1 MILSVKPIKE
11 DMNIKGAIAE
21 LDKLIEKKRL
31 SYVLYT
37 CGGAQLIFLG
47 YTKRRTEDV
56 DLIQDKIDE
65 PLRLS
70 SLDVAKKLKI
80 QDDWL
85 NNRVSTLSQRL
96 GKGWKKKTVLLF
108 EGKAIT
114 LMGLNRQD
122 LISSKLHAAID
133 RKGEDYEDLLFLK
146 PNIAEIE
153 HARKYVLRQKS
164 DIETSEVFIN
174 AWVKE
179 LKNDLG
185 YN

>member
-1 MILSVKPIKE
+1 MDII
-11 DMNIKGAIAE
+11 NAIEE
-21 LDKLIEKKRL
+21 LDKLIAKKDL

-37 CGGAQLIFLG
+37 CGGAQLVFLG
-47 YTKRRTEDV
+47 YTTRRTEDV
-56 DLIQDKIDE
+56 DLIQDKIDD
-65 PLRLS
+65 PLRIA
-70 SLDVAKKLKI
+70 SLQVAKKLKI
-80 QDDWL
+80 QNDWL
-85 NNRVSTLSQRL
+85 NNNVSPLSKRL

-108 EGKAIT
+108 KGHAIT
-114 LMGLNRQD
+114 LMGLSRQN

-146 PNIAEIE
+146 PNLAEINI
-153 HARKYVLRQKS
+153 AQNYVLNQKN
-164 DIETSEVFIN
+164 DMKTSEIFID

>member
-1 MILSVKPIKE
+1 MDI
-11 DMNIKGAIAE
+11 NGAIKE
-21 LDKLIEKKRL
+21 LDKLIAKTGL

-47 YTKRRTEDV
+47 YTSRRTEDV
-56 DLIQDKIDE
+56 DLIHDKIDE
-65 PLRLS
+65 DLRLA
-70 SLDVAKKLKI
+70 SLEVAKKLGI

-85 NNRVSTLSQRL
+85 NNKVSSLSQRL
-96 GKGWKKKTVLLF
+96 GRGWKKKTVVLF

-146 PNIAEIE
+146 PSIPEIE
-153 HARKYVLRQKS
+153 LAHKYVLKQKS
-164 DIETSEVFIN
+164 DMQTSEVFIH

-179 LKNDLG
+179 LKRDLG

>member
-1 MILSVKPIKE
+1 
-11 DMNIKGAIAE
+11 
-21 LDKLIEKKRL
+21 
-31 SYVLYT
+31 
-37 CGGAQLIFLG
+37 
-47 YTKRRTEDV
+47 
-56 DLIQDKIDE
+56 
-65 PLRLS
+65 
-70 SLDVAKKLKI
+70 VAKKLKI

-85 NNRVSTLSQRL
+85 NNKVSTLSQRL
-96 GKGWKKKTVLLF
+96 GKGWKKKAVVLL

-122 LISSKLHAAID
+122 LISSKLNAAID

-146 PNIAEIE
+146 PNVAEIE
-153 HARKYVLRQKS
+153 IARKYVLKQKS
-164 DIETSEVFIN
+164 DIETSEAFIN

>member
-1 MILSVKPIKE
+1 MILLVKPI
-11 DMNIKGAIAE
+11 
-21 LDKLIEKKRL
+21 
-31 SYVLYT
+31 
-37 CGGAQLIFLG
+37 
-47 YTKRRTEDV
+47 
-56 DLIQDKIDE
+56 
-65 PLRLS
+65 
-70 SLDVAKKLKI
+70 
-80 QDDWL
+80 WL
-85 NNRVSTLSQRL
+85 NNKVSTLSQRL
-96 GKGWKKKTVLLF
+96 GKGWKKKTVILF

-153 HARKYVLRQKS
+153 IARKYVLKQKS
-164 DIETSEVFIN
+164 DVETYEIFIN

-185 YN
+185 NN

>member
-1 MILSVKPIKE
+1 MDI
-11 DMNIKGAIAE
+11 NGAIAE
-21 LDKLIEKKRL
+21 LDKLIEKKGL

-47 YTKRRTEDV
+47 FTARRTEDV

-65 PLRLS
+65 PLKLA
-70 SLDVAKKLKI
+70 SLEVAKKLKI

-85 NNRVSTLSQRL
+85 NNKVSSLSRRL
-96 GKGWKKKTVLLF
+96 GKGWKRKAVVLF

-146 PNIAEIE
+146 PSIAEIE
-153 HARKYVLRQKS
+153 IARKYVLKQKS
-164 DIETSEVFIN
+164 DVETSEVFIN

-179 LKNDLG
+179 LRNDLG